1 LARGL
6 SYYTGTIFEAKANA
20 GTFTPS
26 ILGGGRY
33 DDLTGI
39 FGLKDLSGVG
49 ISFGI
54 DRIYDVMEELNL
66 FPNSVEKISTT
77 KILLANFGEN
87 ELLHCLQLVS
97 KLRAHGINAEVYPD
111 VVKKIAKQFE
121 YADKKQIP
129 FVAVVGSNEIASNTV
144 MLKNMSSGNQEEV
157 NFEKLLTI
165 LQNN

>member
-1 LARGL
+1 
-6 SYYTGTIFEAKANA
+6 
-20 GTFTPS
+20 
-26 ILGGGRY
+26 
-33 DDLTGI
+33 
-39 FGLKDLSGVG
+39 
-49 ISFGI
+49 
-54 DRIYDVMEELNL
+54 MEELNL
-66 FPNSVEKISTT
+66 FPNSVDTVSAT

-129 FVAVVGSNEIASNTV
+129 FVGVVGGNEMANNTV
-144 MLKNMSSGNQEEV
+144 MLKNMTSGNQEEV
-157 NFEKLLTI
+157 NFEKLLSI